1 MPAAD
6 SRSFTTLA
14 TTTDKNFSEPV
25 AAAPIKPVNAVEAAA
40 IMNAASLQRLC
51 RRRGAALETAIFE
64 AVLQQLGT
72 VGFGAMTIEGIAA
85 TARTGKAAIYRRWP
99 SKEELVADTLDNVL
113 PSLDLPPDTGNVRT
127 DIARIFD
134 LMTATMES
142 PAGGAMQ
149 ALLGELGHDHEFIK
163 TLHVRVLAPRKAL
176 MLDILRRGVER
187 GDVRPDAV
195 NPVIAEA
202 GPALL
207 VHRLLMYGPPID
219 PAYIDAILDDV
230 VMPLI
235 SPSGVQT
242 MASRARS

>member
-1 MPAAD
+1 VLPAG
-6 SRSFTTLA
+6 SRSLATLA
-14 TTTDKNFSEPV
+14 TGTDKK
-25 AAAPIKPVNAVEAAA
+25 AAAPGKALPH
-40 IMNAASLQRLC
+40 RPLC
-51 RRRGAALETAIFE
+51 RRRGAALEAAIYQ
-64 AVLQQLGT
+64 AVLQQLST

-85 TARTGKAAIYRRWP
+85 AARTGKAAIYRRWP

-113 PSLDLPPDTGNVRT
+113 PSLNLPRDSGNVRS
-127 DIARIFD
+127 DIAQIFD

-149 ALLGELGHDHEFIK
+149 ALLGELGHDHDFIK
-163 TLHVRVLAPRKAL
+163 TLHERVLAPRKAL
-176 MLDILRRGVER
+176 MLEILRRGVER

-195 NPVIAEA
+195 KPVIAEA

-219 PAYIDAILDDV
+219 PSYVDDILDEV

-235 SPSGVQT
+235 SPSGT
-242 MASRARS
+242 RPSPSPARARSSRARS

>member
-1 MPAAD
+1 MPAAR
-6 SRSFTTLA
+6 SRSLTTLA
-14 TTTDKNFSEPV
+14 TGTDKK
-25 AAAPIKPVNAVEAAA
+25 AGAPQDASTIKDPP
-40 IMNAASLQRLC
+40 SLRRLC
-51 RRRGAALETAIFE
+51 RRRGAALETAIYE
-64 AVLQQLGT
+64 AVLQQLST
-72 VGFGAMTIEGIAA
+72 VGFAAMTIEGIAA

-176 MLDILRRGVER
+176 MLEILRRGVER
-187 GDVRPDAV
+187 GDVKPDAV
-195 NPVIAEA
+195 KPVIAEA

-219 PAYIDAILDDV
+219 PAYVDAILDDV

-235 SPSGVQT
+235 SP
-242 MASRARS
+242 AWKEPSRARS